1 MERWAKRWPGRNFY
15 HPTFLAGVSE
25 MEIPVHTMSIAEKLD
40 AMEQLWTSM
49 QGLREQSLPEWHGE
63 LLAERQKRID
73 SGLDRTIQR

>member
-1 MERWAKRWPGRNFY
+1 
-15 HPTFLAGVSE
+15 
-25 MEIPVHTMSIAEKLD
+25 MSIAEKLD
-40 AMEQLWTSM
+40 AVEQLWTSM